1 MRSRGRAKRDFFK
14 FKNRLSKSSSAH
26 SMSGDRRSTVSDAY
40 SEAVSLAPSEPIP
53 ESKSEKRK
61 SKLEKVN
68 NGLRNFLTELRSMS
82 SDRLRSAS
90 QNRGNYIPIYTH
102 LFTIFRITFRPLDRN
117 SIRLLKI
124 LCIS

>member
-53 ESKSEKRK
+53 ELKSEKRK

-82 SDRLRSAS
+82 ADRLRSAS
-90 QNRGNYIPIYTH
+90 QSRGT
-102 LFTIFRITFRPLDRN
+102 
-117 SIRLLKI
+117 
-124 LCIS
+124 